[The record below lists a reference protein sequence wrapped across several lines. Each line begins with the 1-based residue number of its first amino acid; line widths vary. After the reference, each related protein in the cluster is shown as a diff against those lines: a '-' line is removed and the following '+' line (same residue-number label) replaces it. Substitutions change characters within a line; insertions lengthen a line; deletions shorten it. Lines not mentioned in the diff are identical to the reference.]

1 MDTILKDVDGKYIS
15 PLVQSSTVYN
25 PDTQIIV
32 KDDIDELK
40 YVNCDDGQ
48 ITITVYN
55 GYIPYLIGNKTY
67 VRDSNNKQI
76 LYSSDNDVVYHQY
89 QKMRLP
95 VNDLLYMHPIKG
107 DLIIYEDGKTKCDNV
122 NYRGN
127 LNNVI
132 YKNIIFTGE
141 YCEFSCY
148 GENCSM
154 SFYNCQF
161 TDVLEAVFHCEG
173 NNTNIY
179 LYNCQFKSA
188 TNLSAYCNTDNE
200 KDSKLSLINCT
211 FDKKIE
217 LGYFYAK
224 YIDLTGTV
232 FKGHVYST
240 NYYNDTYNQ
249 RLIYFINPECLVFD
263 YTPINGIIKNNV
275 NVSSYEEEESLSAF
289 YFYMYISDDS
299 YSATL
304 ETNYCFL
311 EYTKYRYVNVYA
323 SLDSPC
329 KIIGSN
335 MNNFFNYNY
344 NQYIEEFNTNLTTFT
359 DVYNPVSGSLNKK
372 SVETIFNMLGDF
384 SNTNYSQYHSKK
396 TTGTLTL
403 NRSTLIYI
411 TDEMLALA
419 STKGWTFVPSLQT
432 ALIFYDSYYE
442 AYEEYKKSIKH
453 DRVGGTHMYLDGSI
467 KLYDTSYVNY
477 ASGKV
482 DTVYDWLYSEDTGS
496 TVMTIYKGN
505 NYCNSNSYINVTS
518 YINSQTKLKH
528 IIWKDNY
535 IFDNSNNQSI
545 LAPLEYVDFSSI
557 DFASYNS
564 KTDYSVSNYKIF
576 MSTQLTRLYMW
587 KNNGINL
594 NFSYNPLDYISI
606 KYLLTNS
613 LLDLSSATSKTVV
626 FSKTSYNII
635 EENDLQPQFAKLN
648 WNIAYVEDPT
658 TTYTF

>member
-76 LYSSDNDVVYHQY
+76 LYSFDNVVYHQY

-95 VNDLLYMHPIKG
+95 ANDLLYTIPPEG

-122 NYRGN
+122 NYREN

-132 YKNIIFTGE
+132 YKNIIFTGKH
-141 YCEFSCY
+141 CDFMCD
-148 GENCSM
+148 GDNCSM

-161 TDVLEAVFHCEG
+161 TDALEAVFYCEG
-173 NNTNIY
+173 NNQNIY

-188 TNLSAYCNTDNE
+188 TNLSACCDIDYI

-217 LGYFYAK
+217 LEYFYAE

-232 FKGHVYST
+232 FKGHVYHP
-240 NYYNDTYNQ
+240 YYFSFTYGQ
-249 RLIYFINPECLVFD
+249 HLIHFINPECFVFD
-263 YTPINGIIKNNV
+263 YTPIDGIIKNNA
-275 NVSSYEEEESLSAF
+275 NVSSSYEENTSY

-304 ETNYCFL
+304 ETNDYFL
-311 EYTKYRYVNVYA
+311 QHTKYRYVNVYA

-335 MNNFFNYNY
+335 MTNFFNYNY
-344 NQYIEEFNTNLTTFT
+344 EQYIEEFNTNLTTFT

-384 SNTNYSQYHSKK
+384 SNTNYSQYHSEK

-419 STKGWTFVPSLQT
+419 STKGWTFVPSLQK
-432 ALIFYDSYYE
+432 ASIFYDSYYE

-482 DTVYDWLYSEDTGS
+482 DTVYDWLAPEDTGS

-518 YINSQTKLKH
+518 YINGQTKLKH

-535 IFDNSNNQSI
+535 IFDNRNNQSI

-576 MSTQLTRLYMW
+576 TSTQLTRLYMW

>member
-76 LYSSDNDVVYHQY
+76 LYSSDNVVYHQY

-95 VNDLLYMHPIKG
+95 ANDLLYMAPTQG

-141 YCEFSCY
+141 YCKFRCY
-148 GENCSM
+148 GDNCSM

-173 NNTNIY
+173 NNANIY

-188 TNLSAYCNTDNE
+188 TNLSAYCDNDYE
-200 KDSKLSLINCT
+200 KGSKLSLINCT

-217 LGYFYAK
+217 LGYFCANS
-224 YIDLTGTV
+224 IDLTGTV
-232 FKGHVYST
+232 FKGRVYSP
-240 NYYNDTYNQ
+240 NHDNDTYNDY
-249 RLIYFINPECLVFD
+249 LIYFINPECLVFD

-275 NVSSYEEEESLSAF
+275 NISSSYEENTSL

-304 ETNYCFL
+304 ETNDCFL
-311 EYTKYRYVNVYA
+311 QNTEYRYVNVYA

-335 MNNFFNYNY
+335 MTNFFNYNY

-359 DVYNPVSGSLNKK
+359 DVYNPYSGSLNKK

-384 SNTNYSQYHSKK
+384 SDTNYSQYHSKK

-403 NRSTLIYI
+403 NKSTLIYI

-419 STKGWTFVPSLQT
+419 STKGWTFVPSLET

-467 KLYDTSYVNY
+467 KLHDASYVNY

-482 DTVYDWLYSEDTGS
+482 DTVYDWLSSEDTGS

-505 NYCNSNSYINVTS
+505 DYCNSNSYINVTS

-613 LLDLSSATSKTVV
+613 LLDLSGATSKTVV